1 MLTGERGRGGGTVSG
16 GRTKT
21 KGWNW
26 LTYEVIAHAAKLDLL
41 FKLWMAQNLAA
52 DSVGASIGHDDLA

>member
-1 MLTGERGRGGGTVSG
+1 
-16 GRTKT
+16 
-21 KGWNW
+21 
-26 LTYEVIAHAAKLDLL
+26 VIAHAAKLDLL